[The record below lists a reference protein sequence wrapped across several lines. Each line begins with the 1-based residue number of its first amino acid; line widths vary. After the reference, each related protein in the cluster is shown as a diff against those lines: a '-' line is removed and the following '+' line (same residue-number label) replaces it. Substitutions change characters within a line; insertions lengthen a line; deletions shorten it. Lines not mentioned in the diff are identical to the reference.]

1 MGVFMP
7 SIREMILSEDYAD
20 IIVPYFP
27 CFLNRYRDQGA
38 QVFNDYYGMIHYP
51 LSLQTFAAFFEEGFF
66 YTTTPKL
73 YTLLDTVNLDAAGIT
88 QVQNQPVLGLTGQ
101 NIILGFID
109 TGIDYT
115 HPAFR
120 RSDGSSRI
128 CGLWDQTIQT
138 GTAPYDL
145 EYGSAYTREEIDQAL
160 EQEDPFSLIPSR
172 DEIGHGTAL
181 AGIAAGTALPENDF
195 NGAAPQAMI
204 AAVKLKP
211 AKEYLKTLF
220 YVTGD
225 APVYQMTDIMA
236 GIRYLL
242 RLSEELV
249 KPLVICLG
257 LGTSQGDHSGDS
269 PLDSMLSVTDQFRG
283 FISVS
288 AAGNEAGRAH
298 HYYGTALNSQEYNA
312 VEILVKE
319 DTRGFCAELWGQ
331 PPEVYA
337 VGFESPLGEV
347 VQKIPPRLSYT
358 ENISFILENT
368 RIFISS
374 EIIQTISGSQLIFMR
389 FTDPTPGSWKI
400 RVYTGDYNSGSY
412 HIWLPVT
419 GFSDPDVAF
428 LAPNPDTTITS
439 PGNSGSVIT
448 AGAYNAYNNSL
459 YLNSSRGYTR
469 TGQIKP
475 DIAAPGVNVFAPA
488 PRNRYTAITGTSA
501 SAAIIAGAS
510 ALIMEWGM
518 SRTPSRIFNNA
529 ELKTLFIRGAGRRSD
544 HLYPN
549 REWGY
554 GTLDVYQIFSSL
566 SSP

>member
-1 MGVFMP
+1 MP
-7 SIREMILSEDYAD
+7 SIREMILSEEYAD
-20 IIVPYFP
+20 VIVPYFP
-27 CFLNRYRDQGA
+27 CFLNQYREQGA
-38 QVFNDYYGMIHYP
+38 QVFNEYYGMIHYP
-51 LSLQTFAAFFEEGFF
+51 LSERSFAAFFEEGFF
-66 YTTTPKL
+66 YTTVPKL

-88 QVQNQPVLGLTGQ
+88 QVQNQPVLKLTGQ
-101 NIILGFID
+101 DIILGFID

-128 CGLWDQTIQT
+128 YGLWDQTVQT
-138 GTAPYDL
+138 GTPPYDL
-145 EYGSAYTREEIDQAL
+145 EYGSVYTRQEINQAL
-160 EQEDPFSLIPSR
+160 ALEDPYSLVPSQ

-195 NGAAPQAMI
+195 AGAAPQAMI

-211 AKEYLKTLF
+211 AKEYLKSFF

-225 APVYQMTDIMA
+225 APAYQMTDIMA
-236 GIRYLL
+236 GIRYLI
-242 RLSEELV
+242 RLSEELF

-257 LGTSQGDHSGDS
+257 LGTSQGAHSGDS
-269 PLDSMLSVTDQFRG
+269 PLDSMLSVTNQFRG
-283 FISVS
+283 IIGIS

-298 HYYGTALNSQEYNA
+298 HYYGTALNSTEYNA

-319 DTRGFCAELWGQ
+319 GTRGFCAELWGQ

-347 VQKIPPRLSYT
+347 VQKIPPRLSYS

-368 RIFISS
+368 KIFVSS
-374 EIIQTISGSQLIFMR
+374 EIIQTVSGSQLIFIR

-400 RVYTGDYNSGSY
+400 RVYTGNYNSGSY
-412 HIWLPVT
+412 HIWLPIT
-419 GFSDPDVAF
+419 GFSNPDVTF
-428 LAPNPDTTITS
+428 LEPNPDTTITS
-439 PGNSGSVIT
+439 PGTSLSVIT
-448 AGAYNAYNNSL
+448 TAAYNAYNNSL

-488 PRNRYTAITGTSA
+488 PRQRYTTITGTSA
-501 SAAIIAGAS
+501 AAAITAGAS
-510 ALIMEWGM
+510 ALVMEWGM
-518 SRTPSRIFNNA
+518 NRTPSRIFNS
-529 ELKTLFIRGAGRRSD
+529 EEMKSLFIRGAQRRGD
-544 HLYPN
+544 NLYPN

-554 GTLDVYQIFSSL
+554 GLLDVYQVFVSL

>member
-1 MGVFMP
+1 MP
-7 SIREMILSEDYAD
+7 SIQEMILSEEYAD
-20 IIVPYFP
+20 VIVPYFP
-27 CFLNRYRDQGA
+27 CFLNQYREQGA
-38 QVFNDYYGMIHYP
+38 QVFNEYYGMIHYP
-51 LSLQTFAAFFEEGFF
+51 LSERSFAAFFEEGFF
-66 YTTTPKL
+66 YTTVPKL

-88 QVQNQPVLGLTGQ
+88 QVQNQPVLKLTGQ
-101 NIILGFID
+101 DIILGFID

-128 CGLWDQTIQT
+128 YGLWDQTVQT
-138 GTAPYDL
+138 GTPPYDL
-145 EYGSAYTREEIDQAL
+145 EYGSVYTRQEINQAL
-160 EQEDPFSLIPSR
+160 ALEDPYSLVPSQ

-195 NGAAPQAMI
+195 AGAAPQAMI
-204 AAVKLKP
+204 AVVKLKP
-211 AKEYLKTLF
+211 AKEYLKSFF

-225 APVYQMTDIMA
+225 APAYQMTDIMA
-236 GIRYLL
+236 GIRYLI
-242 RLSEELV
+242 RLSEELL

-257 LGTSQGDHSGDS
+257 LGTSQGAHSGDS
-269 PLDSMLSVTDQFRG
+269 PLDSMLSVTNQFRG
-283 FISVS
+283 ITGVS

-298 HYYGTALNSQEYNA
+298 HYYGTALNSTEYNA

-319 DTRGFCAELWGQ
+319 GTRGFCAELWGQ

-347 VQKIPPRLSYT
+347 VQKIPPRLSYS

-368 RIFISS
+368 KIFVSS
-374 EIIQTISGSQLIFMR
+374 EIIQTVSGSQLIFIR

-400 RVYTGDYNSGSY
+400 RVYTGNYNSGSY
-412 HIWLPVT
+412 HIWLPIT
-419 GFSDPDVAF
+419 GFSNPDVTF
-428 LAPNPDTTITS
+428 LEPNPDTTITS
-439 PGNSGSVIT
+439 PGTSLSVIT
-448 AGAYNAYNNSL
+448 TAAYNAYNNSL

-488 PRNRYTAITGTSA
+488 PRQRYTTITGTSA
-501 SAAIIAGAS
+501 AAAITAGAS
-510 ALIMEWGM
+510 ALVMEWGM
-518 SRTPSRIFNNA
+518 NRTPSRIFNS
-529 ELKTLFIRGAGRRSD
+529 EEMKSLFIRGAQRRGD
-544 HLYPN
+544 NLYPN

-554 GTLDVYQIFSSL
+554 GLLDVYQVFVSL

>member
-1 MGVFMP
+1 MP
-7 SIREMILSEDYAD
+7 SIREMILSEEYAD
-20 IIVPYFP
+20 VIVPYFP
-27 CFLNRYRDQGA
+27 CFLNQYREQGA
-38 QVFNDYYGMIHYP
+38 QVFNEYYGMIHYP
-51 LSLQTFAAFFEEGFF
+51 LSERSFAAFFEEGFF
-66 YTTTPKL
+66 YTTVPKL

-88 QVQNQPVLGLTGQ
+88 QVQNQPVLKLTGQ
-101 NIILGFID
+101 DIILGFID

-120 RSDGSSRI
+120 RSDGNSRI
-128 CGLWDQTIQT
+128 YGLWDQTVQT
-138 GTAPYDL
+138 GTPPYDL
-145 EYGSAYTREEIDQAL
+145 EYGSVYTRQEINQAL
-160 EQEDPFSLIPSR
+160 ALEDPYSLVPSQ

-195 NGAAPQAMI
+195 AGAAPQAMI
-204 AAVKLKP
+204 AVVKLKP
-211 AKEYLKTLF
+211 AKEYLKSFF

-225 APVYQMTDIMA
+225 APAYQMTDIMA
-236 GIRYLL
+236 GIRYLI
-242 RLSEELV
+242 RLSEELL

-257 LGTSQGDHSGDS
+257 LGTSQGAHSGDS
-269 PLDSMLSVTDQFRG
+269 PLDSMLSVTNQFRG
-283 FISVS
+283 IIGVS

-298 HYYGTALNSQEYNA
+298 HYYGTALNSTEYNA

-319 DTRGFCAELWGQ
+319 GTRGFCAELWGQ

-347 VQKIPPRLSYT
+347 VQKIPPSLSYS

-368 RIFISS
+368 KIFVSS
-374 EIIQTISGSQLIFMR
+374 EIIQTVSGSQLIFIR

-400 RVYTGDYNSGSY
+400 RVYTGNYNSGSY
-412 HIWLPVT
+412 HIWLPIT
-419 GFSDPDVAF
+419 GFSNPDVTF
-428 LAPNPDTTITS
+428 LEPNPDTTITS
-439 PGNSGSVIT
+439 PGTSLSVIT
-448 AGAYNAYNNSL
+448 TAAYNAYNNSL

-488 PRNRYTAITGTSA
+488 PRQRYTTITGTSA
-501 SAAIIAGAS
+501 AAAITAGAS
-510 ALIMEWGM
+510 ALVMEWGM
-518 SRTPSRIFNNA
+518 NRTPSRIFNS
-529 ELKTLFIRGAGRRSD
+529 EEMKSLFIRGAQRRGD
-544 HLYPN
+544 NLYPN

-554 GTLDVYQIFSSL
+554 GLLDVYQVFVSL

>member
-1 MGVFMP
+1 MP
-7 SIREMILSEDYAD
+7 SIREMILSEEYAD
-20 IIVPYFP
+20 VIVPYFP
-27 CFLNRYRDQGA
+27 CFLNQYREQGA
-38 QVFNDYYGMIHYP
+38 QVFNEYYGMIHYP
-51 LSLQTFAAFFEEGFF
+51 LSERSFAAFFEEGFF
-66 YTTTPKL
+66 YTTVPKL

-88 QVQNQPVLGLTGQ
+88 QVQNQPVLKLTGQ
-101 NIILGFID
+101 DIILGFID

-128 CGLWDQTIQT
+128 YGLWDQTVQT
-138 GTAPYDL
+138 GTPPYDL
-145 EYGSAYTREEIDQAL
+145 EYGSVYTRQEINQAL
-160 EQEDPFSLIPSR
+160 ALEDPYSLVPSQ

-195 NGAAPQAMI
+195 AGAAPQAMI
-204 AAVKLKP
+204 AVVKLKP
-211 AKEYLKTLF
+211 AKEYLKSFF

-225 APVYQMTDIMA
+225 APAYQMTDIMA
-236 GIRYLL
+236 GIRYLI
-242 RLSEELV
+242 RLSEELL

-257 LGTSQGDHSGDS
+257 LGTSQGAHSGDS
-269 PLDSMLSVTDQFRG
+269 PLDSMLSVTNQFRG
-283 FISVS
+283 IIGVS

-298 HYYGTALNSQEYNA
+298 HYYGTALNSTEYNA

-319 DTRGFCAELWGQ
+319 GTRGFCAELWGQ

-347 VQKIPPRLSYT
+347 VQKIPPSLSYS

-368 RIFISS
+368 KIFVSS
-374 EIIQTISGSQLIFMR
+374 EIIQTVSGSQLIFIR

-400 RVYTGDYNSGSY
+400 RVYTENYNSGSY
-412 HIWLPVT
+412 HIWLPIT
-419 GFSDPDVAF
+419 GFSNPDVTF
-428 LAPNPDTTITS
+428 LEPNPDTTITS
-439 PGNSGSVIT
+439 PGTSLSVIT
-448 AGAYNAYNNSL
+448 TAAYNAYNNSL

-469 TGQIKP
+469 IGQIKP

-488 PRNRYTAITGTSA
+488 PRQRYTTITGTSA
-501 SAAIIAGAS
+501 AAAITAGAS
-510 ALIMEWGM
+510 ALVMEWGM
-518 SRTPSRIFNNA
+518 NRTPSRIFNS
-529 ELKTLFIRGAGRRSD
+529 EEMKSLFIRGAQRRGD
-544 HLYPN
+544 NLYPN

-554 GTLDVYQIFSSL
+554 GLLDVYQVFVSL

>member
-1 MGVFMP
+1 MP
-7 SIREMILSEDYAD
+7 SIREMILSEEYAD
-20 IIVPYFP
+20 VIVPYFP
-27 CFLNRYRDQGA
+27 CFLNQYREQGA
-38 QVFNDYYGMIHYP
+38 QVFNEYYGMIHYP
-51 LSLQTFAAFFEEGFF
+51 LSERSFAAFFEEGFF
-66 YTTTPKL
+66 YTTVPKL

-88 QVQNQPVLGLTGQ
+88 QVQNQPVLKLTGQ
-101 NIILGFID
+101 DIILGFID

-128 CGLWDQTIQT
+128 YGLWDQTVQT
-138 GTAPYDL
+138 GTPPYDL
-145 EYGSAYTREEIDQAL
+145 EYGSVYTRQEINQAL
-160 EQEDPFSLIPSR
+160 ALEDPYSLVPSQ

-195 NGAAPQAMI
+195 AGAAPQAMI
-204 AAVKLKP
+204 AVVKLKP
-211 AKEYLKTLF
+211 AKEYLKSFF

-225 APVYQMTDIMA
+225 APAYQMTDIMA
-236 GIRYLL
+236 GIRYLI
-242 RLSEELV
+242 RLSEELL

-257 LGTSQGDHSGDS
+257 LGTSQGAHSGDS
-269 PLDSMLSVTDQFRG
+269 PLDSMLSVTNQFRG
-283 FISVS
+283 IIGVS

-298 HYYGTALNSQEYNA
+298 HYYGTALNSTEYNP
-312 VEILVKE
+312 VEILVRE
-319 DTRGFCAELWGQ
+319 GTRGFCAELWGQ

-347 VQKIPPRLSYT
+347 VQKIPPRLSYS

-368 RIFISS
+368 KIFVSS
-374 EIIQTISGSQLIFMR
+374 EIIQTVSGSQLIFIR

-400 RVYTGDYNSGSY
+400 RVYTGNYNSGSY
-412 HIWLPVT
+412 HIWLPIT
-419 GFSDPDVAF
+419 GFSNPDVTF
-428 LAPNPDTTITS
+428 LEPNPDTTITS
-439 PGNSGSVIT
+439 PGTSLSVIT
-448 AGAYNAYNNSL
+448 TAAYNAYNNSL

-488 PRNRYTAITGTSA
+488 PRQRYTTITGTSA
-501 SAAIIAGAS
+501 AAAITAGAS
-510 ALIMEWGM
+510 ALVMEWGM
-518 SRTPSRIFNNA
+518 NRTPSRIFNS
-529 ELKTLFIRGAGRRSD
+529 EEMKSLFIRGAQRRGD
-544 HLYPN
+544 NLYPN

-554 GTLDVYQIFSSL
+554 GLLDVYQVFVSL

>member
-1 MGVFMP
+1 MP
-7 SIREMILSEDYAD
+7 STREMILSEDYAD
-20 IIVPYFP
+20 IIVPLFP
-27 CFLNRYRDQGA
+27 CFLNQYREQGA

-51 LSLQTFAAFFEEGFF
+51 LSERSFAAFFEEGFF
-66 YTTTPKL
+66 YTTVPKL

-88 QVQNQPVLGLTGQ
+88 KVQNQPVLNLTGQ
-101 NIILGFID
+101 DIILGFID

-120 RSDGSSRI
+120 RSDGTSRI
-128 CGLWDQTIQT
+128 CGLWDQTVQS
-138 GTAPYDL
+138 GKPPYDL
-145 EYGSAYTREEIDQAL
+145 EYGSAYTNEEINQAL
-160 EQEDPFSLIPSR
+160 EEEDPYSVVPSR
-172 DEIGHGTAL
+172 DDIGHGTAL
-181 AGIAAGTALPENDF
+181 AGIAGGSTLPESDF
-195 NGAAPQAMI
+195 NGAAPQSMI
-204 AAVKLKP
+204 AVVKLKT
-211 AKEYLKTLF
+211 AKKYLKTLF

-225 APVYQMTDIMA
+225 APAYQMTDIMA

-269 PLDSMLSVTDQFRG
+269 PLDSMFSVTDQFRG
-283 FISVS
+283 FIGVA
-288 AAGNEAGRAH
+288 AAGNEAGRGH
-298 HYYGTALNSQEYNA
+298 HYYGTALNSADYNS
-312 VEILVKE
+312 VEILVQE
-319 DTRGFCAELWGQ
+319 GTRGFCAELWGQ

-347 VQKIPPRLSYT
+347 VQKIPPRLSYS

-368 RIFISS
+368 RIFVSS
-374 EIIQTISGSQLIFMR
+374 EIIQTISGSQLIFIR

-400 RVYTGDYNSGSY
+400 RVYTSSYNSGSY
-412 HIWLPVT
+412 HIWLPIT
-419 GFSDPDVAF
+419 GFSDPDVTF
-428 LAPNPDTTITS
+428 LEPNPETTLTS
-439 PGNSGSVIT
+439 PGSAVSVIT
-448 AGAYNAYNNSL
+448 TAAYNAYTNSL

-488 PRNRYTAITGTSA
+488 PRGRYTAVTGTSA
-501 SAAIIAGAS
+501 AAAITAGAC

-518 SRTPSRIFNNA
+518 NRTSSRIFNNA
-529 ELKTLFIRGAGRRSD
+529 ELKSLFIRGAQRRGD
-544 HLYPN
+544 LLYPN

-554 GTLDVYQIFSSL
+554 GTLDVYQVFSAL

>member
-1 MGVFMP
+1 MP
-7 SIREMILSEDYAD
+7 SIREMILSEEYAD
-20 IIVPYFP
+20 VIVPYFP
-27 CFLNRYRDQGA
+27 CFLNQYREQGA
-38 QVFNDYYGMIHYP
+38 QVFNEYYGMIHYP
-51 LSLQTFAAFFEEGFF
+51 LSERSFAAFFEEGFF
-66 YTTTPKL
+66 YTTVPKL

-88 QVQNQPVLGLTGQ
+88 QVQNQPVLKLTGQ
-101 NIILGFID
+101 DIILGFID

-128 CGLWDQTIQT
+128 YGLWDQTVQT
-138 GTAPYDL
+138 GTPPYDL
-145 EYGSAYTREEIDQAL
+145 EYGSVYTRQEINQAL
-160 EQEDPFSLIPSR
+160 ALEDPYSLVPSQ

-195 NGAAPQAMI
+195 AGAAPQAMI
-204 AAVKLKP
+204 AVVKLKP
-211 AKEYLKTLF
+211 AKEYLKSFF

-225 APVYQMTDIMA
+225 APAYQMTDIMA
-236 GIRYLL
+236 GIRYLI
-242 RLSEELV
+242 RLSEELL

-257 LGTSQGDHSGDS
+257 LGTSQGAHSGDS
-269 PLDSMLSVTDQFRG
+269 PLDSMLSVTNQFRG
-283 FISVS
+283 IIGVS

-298 HYYGTALNSQEYNA
+298 HYYGTALNSTEYNA

-319 DTRGFCAELWGQ
+319 GTRGFCAELWGQ

-347 VQKIPPRLSYT
+347 VQKIPPSLSYS

-368 RIFISS
+368 KIFVSS
-374 EIIQTISGSQLIFMR
+374 EIIQTVSGSQLIFIR

-400 RVYTGDYNSGSY
+400 RVYTGNYNSGSY
-412 HIWLPVT
+412 HIWPPIT
-419 GFSDPDVAF
+419 GFSNPGVTF
-428 LAPNPDTTITS
+428 LEPNPDTTITS
-439 PGNSGSVIT
+439 PGTSLSVIT
-448 AGAYNAYNNSL
+448 TAAYNAYNNSL

-488 PRNRYTAITGTSA
+488 PRQRYTTITGTSA
-501 SAAIIAGAS
+501 AAAITAGAS
-510 ALIMEWGM
+510 ALVMEWGM
-518 SRTPSRIFNNA
+518 NRTPSRIFNS
-529 ELKTLFIRGAGRRSD
+529 EEMKSLFIRGAQRRGD
-544 HLYPN
+544 NLYPN

-554 GTLDVYQIFSSL
+554 GLLDVYQVFVSL

>member
-1 MGVFMP
+1 MP
-7 SIREMILSEDYAD
+7 SIREMILSEEYAD
-20 IIVPYFP
+20 VIVPYFP
-27 CFLNRYRDQGA
+27 CFLNQYREQGA
-38 QVFNDYYGMIHYP
+38 QVFNEYYGMIHYP
-51 LSLQTFAAFFEEGFF
+51 LSERSFAAFFEEGFF
-66 YTTTPKL
+66 YTTVPKL

-88 QVQNQPVLGLTGQ
+88 QVQNQPVLKLTGQ
-101 NIILGFID
+101 DIILGFID

-128 CGLWDQTIQT
+128 YGLWDQTVQT
-138 GTAPYDL
+138 GTPPYDL
-145 EYGSAYTREEIDQAL
+145 EYGSVYTRQEINQAL
-160 EQEDPFSLIPSR
+160 ALEDPYSLVPSQ

-195 NGAAPQAMI
+195 AGAAPQAMI

-211 AKEYLKTLF
+211 AKEYLKSFF

-225 APVYQMTDIMA
+225 APAYQMTDIMA
-236 GIRYLL
+236 GIRYLI
-242 RLSEELV
+242 RLSEELF

-257 LGTSQGDHSGDS
+257 LGTSQGAHSGDS
-269 PLDSMLSVTDQFRG
+269 PLDSMLSVTNQFRG
-283 FISVS
+283 IIGIS

-298 HYYGTALNSQEYNA
+298 HYYGTALNSTEYNA

-319 DTRGFCAELWGQ
+319 GTRGFCAELWGQ

-347 VQKIPPRLSYT
+347 VQKIPPRLSYS

-368 RIFISS
+368 KIFVSS
-374 EIIQTISGSQLIFMR
+374 EIIQTVSGSQLIFIR

-400 RVYTGDYNSGSY
+400 RVYTGNYNSGSY
-412 HIWLPVT
+412 HIWLPIT
-419 GFSDPDVAF
+419 GFSNPDVTF
-428 LAPNPDTTITS
+428 LEPNPDTTITS
-439 PGNSGSVIT
+439 PGTSLSVIT
-448 AGAYNAYNNSL
+448 TAAYNAYNNSL

-469 TGQIKP
+469 IGQIKP

-488 PRNRYTAITGTSA
+488 PRQRYTTITGTSA
-501 SAAIIAGAS
+501 AAAITAGAS
-510 ALIMEWGM
+510 ALVMEWGM
-518 SRTPSRIFNNA
+518 NRTPSRIFNS
-529 ELKTLFIRGAGRRSD
+529 EEMKSLFIRGTQRRGD
-544 HLYPN
+544 NLYPN

-554 GTLDVYQIFSSL
+554 GLLDVYQVFVSL

>member
-1 MGVFMP
+1 MP
-7 SIREMILSEDYAD
+7 SIREMILSEEYAD
-20 IIVPYFP
+20 VIVPYFP
-27 CFLNRYRDQGA
+27 CFLNQYREQGA
-38 QVFNDYYGMIHYP
+38 QVFNEYYGMIHYP
-51 LSLQTFAAFFEEGFF
+51 LSERSFAAFFEEGFF
-66 YTTTPKL
+66 YTTVPKL

-88 QVQNQPVLGLTGQ
+88 QVQNQPVLKLTGQ
-101 NIILGFID
+101 DIILGFID

-128 CGLWDQTIQT
+128 YGLWDQTVQT
-138 GTAPYDL
+138 GTPPYDL
-145 EYGSAYTREEIDQAL
+145 EYGSVYTRQEINQAL
-160 EQEDPFSLIPSR
+160 ALEDPYSLVPSQ

-195 NGAAPQAMI
+195 AGAAPQAMI
-204 AAVKLKP
+204 AVVKLKP
-211 AKEYLKTLF
+211 AKEYLKSFF

-225 APVYQMTDIMA
+225 APAYQMTDIMA
-236 GIRYLL
+236 GIRYLI
-242 RLSEELV
+242 RLSEELL

-257 LGTSQGDHSGDS
+257 LGTSQGAHSGDS
-269 PLDSMLSVTDQFRG
+269 PLDSMLSVTNQFRG
-283 FISVS
+283 ITGVS

-298 HYYGTALNSQEYNA
+298 HYYGTALNSTEYNA

-319 DTRGFCAELWGQ
+319 GTRGFCAELWGQ

-347 VQKIPPRLSYT
+347 VQKIPPRLSYS

-368 RIFISS
+368 KIFVSS
-374 EIIQTISGSQLIFMR
+374 EIIQTLSGSQLIFIR

-400 RVYTGDYNSGSY
+400 RVYTGNYNSGSY
-412 HIWLPVT
+412 HIWLPIT
-419 GFSDPDVAF
+419 GFSNPDVTF
-428 LAPNPDTTITS
+428 LEPNPDTTITS
-439 PGNSGSVIT
+439 PGTSLSVIT
-448 AGAYNAYNNSL
+448 TAAYNAYNNSL

-488 PRNRYTAITGTSA
+488 PRQRYTTITGTSA
-501 SAAIIAGAS
+501 AAAITAGAS
-510 ALIMEWGM
+510 ALVMEWGM
-518 SRTPSRIFNNA
+518 NRTPSRIFNS
-529 ELKTLFIRGAGRRSD
+529 EEMKSLFIRGAQRRGD
-544 HLYPN
+544 NLYPN

-554 GTLDVYQIFSSL
+554 GLLDVYQVFVSL

>member
-1 MGVFMP
+1 MP
-7 SIREMILSEDYAD
+7 SIREMILSEEYAD
-20 IIVPYFP
+20 VIVPYFP
-27 CFLNRYRDQGA
+27 CFLNQYREQGA
-38 QVFNDYYGMIHYP
+38 QVFNEYYGMIHYP
-51 LSLQTFAAFFEEGFF
+51 LSERSFAAFFEEGFF
-66 YTTTPKL
+66 YTTVPKL

-88 QVQNQPVLGLTGQ
+88 QVQNQPVLRLTGQ
-101 NIILGFID
+101 DIILGFID

-128 CGLWDQTIQT
+128 YGLWDQTVQT
-138 GTAPYDL
+138 GTPPYDL
-145 EYGSAYTREEIDQAL
+145 EYGSVYTRQEINQAL
-160 EQEDPFSLIPSR
+160 ALEDPYSLVPSQ
-172 DEIGHGTAL
+172 DQIGHGTAL

-195 NGAAPQAMI
+195 AGAAPQAMI
-204 AAVKLKP
+204 AVVKLKP
-211 AKEYLKTLF
+211 AKEYLKSFF

-225 APVYQMTDIMA
+225 APAYQMTDIMA
-236 GIRYLL
+236 GIRYLI
-242 RLSEELV
+242 RLSEELL

-257 LGTSQGDHSGDS
+257 LGTSQGAHSGDS
-269 PLDSMLSVTDQFRG
+269 PLDSMLSVTNQFRG
-283 FISVS
+283 IIGVS

-298 HYYGTALNSQEYNA
+298 HYYGTALNSTEYNA

-319 DTRGFCAELWGQ
+319 GTRGFCAELWGQ

-347 VQKIPPRLSYT
+347 VQKIPPRLSYS

-368 RIFISS
+368 KIFVSS
-374 EIIQTISGSQLIFMR
+374 EIIQTVSGSQLIFIR

-400 RVYTGDYNSGSY
+400 RVYTGNYNSGSY
-412 HIWLPVT
+412 HIWLPIT
-419 GFSDPDVAF
+419 GFSNPDVTF
-428 LAPNPDTTITS
+428 LEPNPDTTITS
-439 PGNSGSVIT
+439 PGTSLSVIT
-448 AGAYNAYNNSL
+448 TAAYNAYNNSL

-488 PRNRYTAITGTSA
+488 PRQRYTTITGTSA
-501 SAAIIAGAS
+501 AAAITAGAS
-510 ALIMEWGM
+510 ALVMEWGM
-518 SRTPSRIFNNA
+518 NRTPSRIFNS
-529 ELKTLFIRGAGRRSD
+529 EEMKSLFIRGAQRRGD
-544 HLYPN
+544 NLYPN

-554 GTLDVYQIFSSL
+554 GLLDVYQVFVSL

>member
-1 MGVFMP
+1 MP
-7 SIREMILSEDYAD
+7 SIREMILSEEYAD
-20 IIVPYFP
+20 VIVPYFP
-27 CFLNRYRDQGA
+27 CFLNQYREQGA
-38 QVFNDYYGMIHYP
+38 QVFNKYYGMIHYP
-51 LSLQTFAAFFEEGFF
+51 LSERSFAAFFEEGFF
-66 YTTTPKL
+66 YATVPKL

-88 QVQNQPVLGLTGQ
+88 QVQNQPVLKLTGQ
-101 NIILGFID
+101 DIILGFID

-128 CGLWDQTIQT
+128 YGLWDQTVQT
-138 GTAPYDL
+138 GTPPYDL
-145 EYGSAYTREEIDQAL
+145 EYGSVYTRQEINQAL
-160 EQEDPFSLIPSR
+160 ALEDPYSLVPSQ

-195 NGAAPQAMI
+195 AGAAPQAMI

-211 AKEYLKTLF
+211 AKEYLKSFF

-225 APVYQMTDIMA
+225 APAYQMTDIMA
-236 GIRYLL
+236 GIRYLI
-242 RLSEELV
+242 RLSEELL

-257 LGTSQGDHSGDS
+257 LGTSQGAHSGDS
-269 PLDSMLSVTDQFRG
+269 PLDSMLSVTNQFRG
-283 FISVS
+283 IIGVS

-298 HYYGTALNSQEYNA
+298 HYYGTALNSTEYNA

-319 DTRGFCAELWGQ
+319 GTRGFCAELWGQ

-347 VQKIPPRLSYT
+347 VQKIPPRLSYS

-368 RIFISS
+368 KIFVSS
-374 EIIQTISGSQLIFMR
+374 EIIQTVSGSQLIFIR

-400 RVYTGDYNSGSY
+400 RVYTGNYNSGSY
-412 HIWLPVT
+412 HIWLPIT
-419 GFSDPDVAF
+419 GFSNPDVTF
-428 LAPNPDTTITS
+428 LEPNPDTTITS
-439 PGNSGSVIT
+439 PGTSLSVIT
-448 AGAYNAYNNSL
+448 TAAYNAYNNSL

-488 PRNRYTAITGTSA
+488 PRQRYTTITGTSA
-501 SAAIIAGAS
+501 AAAITAGAS
-510 ALIMEWGM
+510 ALVMEWGM
-518 SRTPSRIFNNA
+518 NRTPSRIFNS
-529 ELKTLFIRGAGRRSD
+529 EEMKSLFIRGAQRRGD
-544 HLYPN
+544 NLYPN

-554 GTLDVYQIFSSL
+554 GLLDVYQVFVSL

>member
-1 MGVFMP
+1 MP
-7 SIREMILSEDYAD
+7 SIREMILSEEYAD
-20 IIVPYFP
+20 VIVPYFP
-27 CFLNRYRDQGA
+27 CFLNQYREQGA
-38 QVFNDYYGMIHYP
+38 QVFNEYYGMIHYP
-51 LSLQTFAAFFEEGFF
+51 LSERSFAAFFEEGFF
-66 YTTTPKL
+66 YTTVPKL

-88 QVQNQPVLGLTGQ
+88 QVQNQPVLKLTGQ
-101 NIILGFID
+101 DIILGFID

-128 CGLWDQTIQT
+128 YGLWDQTVQT
-138 GTAPYDL
+138 GTPPYDL
-145 EYGSAYTREEIDQAL
+145 EYGSVYTRQEINQAL
-160 EQEDPFSLIPSR
+160 ALEDPYSLVPSQ

-195 NGAAPQAMI
+195 AGAAPQAMI
-204 AAVKLKP
+204 AVVKLKP
-211 AKEYLKTLF
+211 AKEYLKSFF

-225 APVYQMTDIMA
+225 APAYQMTDIMA
-236 GIRYLL
+236 GIRYLI
-242 RLSEELV
+242 RLSEELL

-257 LGTSQGDHSGDS
+257 LGTSQGAHSGDS
-269 PLDSMLSVTDQFRG
+269 PLDSMLSVTNQFRG
-283 FISVS
+283 IIGVS

-298 HYYGTALNSQEYNA
+298 HYYGTALNSTEYNA

-319 DTRGFCAELWGQ
+319 GTRGFCAELWGQ

-347 VQKIPPRLSYT
+347 VQKIPPSLSYS

-368 RIFISS
+368 KIFVSS
-374 EIIQTISGSQLIFMR
+374 EIIQTVSGSQLIFIR

-400 RVYTGDYNSGSY
+400 RVYTGNYNSGSY
-412 HIWLPVT
+412 HIWLPIT
-419 GFSDPDVAF
+419 GFSNPDVTF
-428 LAPNPDTTITS
+428 LEPNPDTTITS
-439 PGNSGSVIT
+439 PGTSLSVIT
-448 AGAYNAYNNSL
+448 TAAYNAYNNSL

-469 TGQIKP
+469 IGQIKP

-488 PRNRYTAITGTSA
+488 PRQRYTTITGTSA
-501 SAAIIAGAS
+501 AAAITAGAS
-510 ALIMEWGM
+510 ALVMEWGM
-518 SRTPSRIFNNA
+518 NRTPSRIFNS
-529 ELKTLFIRGAGRRSD
+529 EEMKSLFIRGTQRRGD
-544 HLYPN
+544 NLYPN

-554 GTLDVYQIFSSL
+554 GLLDVYQVFVSL

>member
-1 MGVFMP
+1 MP
-7 SIREMILSEDYAD
+7 SIREMILSEEYAD
-20 IIVPYFP
+20 VIVPYFP
-27 CFLNRYRDQGA
+27 CFLNQYREQGA
-38 QVFNDYYGMIHYP
+38 QVFNEYYGMIHYP
-51 LSLQTFAAFFEEGFF
+51 LSERSFAAFFEEGFF
-66 YTTTPKL
+66 YTTVPKL

-88 QVQNQPVLGLTGQ
+88 QVQNQPVLKLTGQ
-101 NIILGFID
+101 DIILGFID

-128 CGLWDQTIQT
+128 YGLWDQTVQT
-138 GTAPYDL
+138 GTPPYDL
-145 EYGSAYTREEIDQAL
+145 EYGSVYTRQEINQAL
-160 EQEDPFSLIPSR
+160 ALEDPYSLVPSQ

-195 NGAAPQAMI
+195 AGAAPQAMI
-204 AAVKLKP
+204 AVVKLKP
-211 AKEYLKTLF
+211 AKEYLKSFF

-225 APVYQMTDIMA
+225 APAYQMTDIMA
-236 GIRYLL
+236 GIRYLI
-242 RLSEELV
+242 RLSEELL

-257 LGTSQGDHSGDS
+257 LGTSQGAHSGDS
-269 PLDSMLSVTDQFRG
+269 PLDSMLSVTNQFRG
-283 FISVS
+283 IIGVS

-298 HYYGTALNSQEYNA
+298 HYYGTALNSTEYNA

-319 DTRGFCAELWGQ
+319 GTRGFCAELWGQ

-347 VQKIPPRLSYT
+347 VQKIPPSLSYS

-368 RIFISS
+368 KIFVSS
-374 EIIQTISGSQLIFMR
+374 EIIQTVSGSQLIFIR

-400 RVYTGDYNSGSY
+400 RVYTGNYNSGSY
-412 HIWLPVT
+412 HIWLPIT
-419 GFSDPDVAF
+419 GFSNPDVTF
-428 LAPNPDTTITS
+428 LEPNPDTTITS
-439 PGNSGSVIT
+439 PGTSLSVIT
-448 AGAYNAYNNSL
+448 TAAYNAYNNSL

-488 PRNRYTAITGTSA
+488 PRQRYTTITGTSA
-501 SAAIIAGAS
+501 AAAITAGAS
-510 ALIMEWGM
+510 ALVMEWGM
-518 SRTPSRIFNNA
+518 NRTPSRIFNS
-529 ELKTLFIRGAGRRSD
+529 EEMKSLFIRGTQRRGD
-544 HLYPN
+544 NLYPN

-554 GTLDVYQIFSSL
+554 GLLDVYQVFVSL

>member
-1 MGVFMP
+1 MP
-7 SIREMILSEDYAD
+7 SIREMILSEEYAD
-20 IIVPYFP
+20 VIVPYFP
-27 CFLNRYRDQGA
+27 CFLNQYREQGA
-38 QVFNDYYGMIHYP
+38 QVFNEYYGMIHYP
-51 LSLQTFAAFFEEGFF
+51 LSERSFAAFFEEGFF
-66 YTTTPKL
+66 YTTVPKL

-88 QVQNQPVLGLTGQ
+88 QVQNQPVLKLTGQ
-101 NIILGFID
+101 DIILGFID

-128 CGLWDQTIQT
+128 YGLWDQTVQT
-138 GTAPYDL
+138 GTPPYDL
-145 EYGSAYTREEIDQAL
+145 EYGSVYTRQEINQAL
-160 EQEDPFSLIPSR
+160 ALEDPYSLVPSQ
-172 DEIGHGTAL
+172 DQIGHGTAL

-195 NGAAPQAMI
+195 AGAASQAMI
-204 AAVKLKP
+204 AVVKLKP
-211 AKEYLKTLF
+211 AKEYLKSFF

-225 APVYQMTDIMA
+225 APAYQMTDIMA
-236 GIRYLL
+236 GIRYLI
-242 RLSEELV
+242 RLSEELL

-257 LGTSQGDHSGDS
+257 LGTSQGAHSGDS
-269 PLDSMLSVTDQFRG
+269 PLDSMLSVTNQFRG
-283 FISVS
+283 IIGVS

-298 HYYGTALNSQEYNA
+298 HYYGTALNSTEYNA

-319 DTRGFCAELWGQ
+319 GTRGFCAELWGQ

-347 VQKIPPRLSYT
+347 VQKIPPRLSYS

-368 RIFISS
+368 KIFVSS
-374 EIIQTISGSQLIFMR
+374 EIIQTVSGSQLIFIR

-400 RVYTGDYNSGSY
+400 RVYTGNYNSGSY
-412 HIWLPVT
+412 HIWLPIT
-419 GFSDPDVAF
+419 GFSNPDVTF
-428 LAPNPDTTITS
+428 LEPNPDTTITS
-439 PGNSGSVIT
+439 PGTSLSVIT
-448 AGAYNAYNNSL
+448 TAAYNAYNNSL

-488 PRNRYTAITGTSA
+488 PRQRYTTITGTSA
-501 SAAIIAGAS
+501 AAAITAGAS
-510 ALIMEWGM
+510 ALVMEWGM
-518 SRTPSRIFNNA
+518 NRTPSRIFNS
-529 ELKTLFIRGAGRRSD
+529 EEMKSLFIRGAQRRGD
-544 HLYPN
+544 NLYPN

-554 GTLDVYQIFSSL
+554 GLLDVYQVFVSL

>member
-1 MGVFMP
+1 MP
-7 SIREMILSEDYAD
+7 SIREMILSEEYAD
-20 IIVPYFP
+20 VIVPYFP
-27 CFLNRYRDQGA
+27 CFLNQYREQGA
-38 QVFNDYYGMIHYP
+38 QVFNKYYGMIHYP
-51 LSLQTFAAFFEEGFF
+51 LSERSFAAFFEEGFF
-66 YTTTPKL
+66 YTTVPKL

-88 QVQNQPVLGLTGQ
+88 QVQNQPVLKLTGQ
-101 NIILGFID
+101 DIILGFID

-128 CGLWDQTIQT
+128 YGLWDQTVQT
-138 GTAPYDL
+138 GTPPYDL
-145 EYGSAYTREEIDQAL
+145 EYGSVYTRQEINQAL
-160 EQEDPFSLIPSR
+160 ALEDPYSLVPSQ

-195 NGAAPQAMI
+195 AGAAPQAMI
-204 AAVKLKP
+204 AVVKLKP
-211 AKEYLKTLF
+211 AKEYLKSFF

-225 APVYQMTDIMA
+225 APAYQMTDIMA
-236 GIRYLL
+236 GIRYLI
-242 RLSEELV
+242 RLSEELL

-257 LGTSQGDHSGDS
+257 LGTSQGAHSGDS
-269 PLDSMLSVTDQFRG
+269 PLDSMLSVTNQFRG
-283 FISVS
+283 IIGVS

-298 HYYGTALNSQEYNA
+298 HYYGTALNSTEYNA

-319 DTRGFCAELWGQ
+319 GTRGFCAELWGQ

-347 VQKIPPRLSYT
+347 VQKIPPSLSYS

-368 RIFISS
+368 KIFVSS
-374 EIIQTISGSQLIFMR
+374 EIIQTVSGSQLIFIR

-400 RVYTGDYNSGSY
+400 RVYTGNYNSGSY
-412 HIWLPVT
+412 HIWLPIT
-419 GFSDPDVAF
+419 GFSNPDVTF
-428 LAPNPDTTITS
+428 LEPNPDTTITS
-439 PGNSGSVIT
+439 PGTSLSVIT
-448 AGAYNAYNNSL
+448 TAAYNAYNNSL

-469 TGQIKP
+469 IGQIKP

-488 PRNRYTAITGTSA
+488 PRQRYTTITGTSA
-501 SAAIIAGAS
+501 AAAITAGAS
-510 ALIMEWGM
+510 ALVMEWGM
-518 SRTPSRIFNNA
+518 NRTPSRIFNS
-529 ELKTLFIRGAGRRSD
+529 EEMKSLFIRGAQRRGD
-544 HLYPN
+544 NLYPN

-554 GTLDVYQIFSSL
+554 GLLDVYQVFVSL

>member
-1 MGVFMP
+1 MP
-7 SIREMILSEDYAD
+7 SIREMILSEEYAD
-20 IIVPYFP
+20 VIVPYFP
-27 CFLNRYRDQGA
+27 CFLNQYREQGA
-38 QVFNDYYGMIHYP
+38 QVFNEYYGMIHYP
-51 LSLQTFAAFFEEGFF
+51 LSERSFAAFFEEGFF
-66 YTTTPKL
+66 YSTVPKL

-88 QVQNQPVLGLTGQ
+88 QVQNQPVLKLTGQ
-101 NIILGFID
+101 DIILGFID

-128 CGLWDQTIQT
+128 YGLWDQTVQT
-138 GTAPYDL
+138 GTPPYDL
-145 EYGSAYTREEIDQAL
+145 EYGSVYTRQEINQAL
-160 EQEDPFSLIPSR
+160 ALEDPYSLVPSQ

-195 NGAAPQAMI
+195 AGAAPQAMI
-204 AAVKLKP
+204 AVVKLKP
-211 AKEYLKTLF
+211 AKEYLKSFF

-225 APVYQMTDIMA
+225 APAYQMTDIMA
-236 GIRYLL
+236 GIRYLI
-242 RLSEELV
+242 RLSEELL

-257 LGTSQGDHSGDS
+257 LGTSQGAHSGDS
-269 PLDSMLSVTDQFRG
+269 PLDSMLSVTNQFRG
-283 FISVS
+283 IIGVS

-298 HYYGTALNSQEYNA
+298 HYYGTALNSTEYNA

-319 DTRGFCAELWGQ
+319 GTRGFCAELWGQ

-347 VQKIPPRLSYT
+347 VQKIPPSLSYS

-368 RIFISS
+368 KIFVSS
-374 EIIQTISGSQLIFMR
+374 EIIQTVSGSQLIFIR

-400 RVYTGDYNSGSY
+400 RVYTGNYNSGSY
-412 HIWLPVT
+412 HIWLPIT
-419 GFSDPDVAF
+419 GFSNPDVTF
-428 LAPNPDTTITS
+428 LEPNPDTTITS
-439 PGNSGSVIT
+439 PGTSLSVIT
-448 AGAYNAYNNSL
+448 TAAYNAYNNSL

-469 TGQIKP
+469 IGQIKP

-488 PRNRYTAITGTSA
+488 PRQRYTTITGTSA
-501 SAAIIAGAS
+501 AAAITAGAS
-510 ALIMEWGM
+510 ALVMEWGM
-518 SRTPSRIFNNA
+518 NRTPSRIFNS
-529 ELKTLFIRGAGRRSD
+529 EEMKSLFIRGAQRRGD
-544 HLYPN
+544 NLYPN

-554 GTLDVYQIFSSL
+554 GLLDVYQVFVSL

>member
-1 MGVFMP
+1 MP
-7 SIREMILSEDYAD
+7 SIREMILSEEYAD
-20 IIVPYFP
+20 VIVPYFP
-27 CFLNRYRDQGA
+27 CFLNQYREQGA
-38 QVFNDYYGMIHYP
+38 QVFNEYYGMIHYP
-51 LSLQTFAAFFEEGFF
+51 LSERSFAAFFEEGFF
-66 YTTTPKL
+66 YTTVPKL

-88 QVQNQPVLGLTGQ
+88 QVQNQPVLKLTGQ
-101 NIILGFID
+101 DIILGFID

-128 CGLWDQTIQT
+128 YGLWDQTVQT
-138 GTAPYDL
+138 GTPPYDL
-145 EYGSAYTREEIDQAL
+145 EYGSVYTRQEINQAL
-160 EQEDPFSLIPSR
+160 ALEDPYSLVPSQ

-195 NGAAPQAMI
+195 AGAAPQAMI
-204 AAVKLKP
+204 AVVKLKP
-211 AKEYLKTLF
+211 AKEYLKSFF

-225 APVYQMTDIMA
+225 APAYQMTDIMA
-236 GIRYLL
+236 GIRYLI
-242 RLSEELV
+242 RLSEELL

-257 LGTSQGDHSGDS
+257 LGTSQGAHSGDS
-269 PLDSMLSVTDQFRG
+269 PLDSMLSVTNQFRG
-283 FISVS
+283 ITGVS

-298 HYYGTALNSQEYNA
+298 HYYGTALNSTEYNA

-319 DTRGFCAELWGQ
+319 GTRGFCAELWGQ

-347 VQKIPPRLSYT
+347 VQKIPPRLSYS
-358 ENISFILENT
+358 ENTSFILENT
-368 RIFISS
+368 KIFVSS
-374 EIIQTISGSQLIFMR
+374 EIIQTVSGSQLIFIR

-400 RVYTGDYNSGSY
+400 RVYTGNYNSGSY
-412 HIWLPVT
+412 HIWLPIT
-419 GFSDPDVAF
+419 GFSNPDVTF
-428 LAPNPDTTITS
+428 LEPNPDTTITS
-439 PGNSGSVIT
+439 PGTSLSVIT
-448 AGAYNAYNNSL
+448 TAAYNAYNNSL

-488 PRNRYTAITGTSA
+488 PRQRYTTITGTSA
-501 SAAIIAGAS
+501 AAAITAGAS
-510 ALIMEWGM
+510 ALVMEWGM
-518 SRTPSRIFNNA
+518 NRTPSRIFNS
-529 ELKTLFIRGAGRRSD
+529 EEMKSLFIRGAQRRGD
-544 HLYPN
+544 NLYPN

-554 GTLDVYQIFSSL
+554 GLLDVYQVFVSL

>member
-1 MGVFMP
+1 MP
-7 SIREMILSEDYAD
+7 SIREMILSEEYAD
-20 IIVPYFP
+20 VIVPYFP
-27 CFLNRYRDQGA
+27 CFLNQYREQGA
-38 QVFNDYYGMIHYP
+38 QVFNEYYGMIHYP
-51 LSLQTFAAFFEEGFF
+51 LSERSFAAFFEEGFF
-66 YTTTPKL
+66 YTTVPKL

-88 QVQNQPVLGLTGQ
+88 QVQNQPVLRLTGQ
-101 NIILGFID
+101 DIILGFID

-128 CGLWDQTIQT
+128 YGLWDQTVQT
-138 GTAPYDL
+138 GTPPYDL
-145 EYGSAYTREEIDQAL
+145 EYGSVYTRQEINQAL
-160 EQEDPFSLIPSR
+160 ALEDPYSLVPSQ

-195 NGAAPQAMI
+195 AGAAPQAMI
-204 AAVKLKP
+204 AVVKLKP
-211 AKEYLKTLF
+211 AKEYLKSFF

-225 APVYQMTDIMA
+225 APAYQMTDIMA
-236 GIRYLL
+236 GIRYLI
-242 RLSEELV
+242 RLSEELL

-257 LGTSQGDHSGDS
+257 LGTSQGAHSGDS
-269 PLDSMLSVTDQFRG
+269 PLDSMLSVTNQFRG
-283 FISVS
+283 IIGVS

-298 HYYGTALNSQEYNA
+298 HYYGTALNSTEYNA

-319 DTRGFCAELWGQ
+319 GTRGFCAELWGQ

-347 VQKIPPRLSYT
+347 VQKIPPRLSYS

-368 RIFISS
+368 KIFVSS
-374 EIIQTISGSQLIFMR
+374 EIIQTVSGSQLIFIR

-400 RVYTGDYNSGSY
+400 RVYTGNYNSGSY
-412 HIWLPVT
+412 HIWLPIT
-419 GFSDPDVAF
+419 GFSNPDVTF
-428 LAPNPDTTITS
+428 LEPNPDTTITS
-439 PGNSGSVIT
+439 PGTSLSVIT
-448 AGAYNAYNNSL
+448 TAAYNTYNNSL

-488 PRNRYTAITGTSA
+488 PRQRYTTITGTSA
-501 SAAIIAGAS
+501 AAAITAGAS
-510 ALIMEWGM
+510 ALVMEWGM
-518 SRTPSRIFNNA
+518 NRTPSRIFNS
-529 ELKTLFIRGAGRRSD
+529 EEMKSLFIRGAQRRGD
-544 HLYPN
+544 NLYPN

-554 GTLDVYQIFSSL
+554 GLLDVYQVFVSL

>member
-1 MGVFMP
+1 MP
-7 SIREMILSEDYAD
+7 SIREMILSEEYAD
-20 IIVPYFP
+20 VIVPYFP
-27 CFLNRYRDQGA
+27 CFLNQYREQGA
-38 QVFNDYYGMIHYP
+38 QVFNEYYGMIHYP
-51 LSLQTFAAFFEEGFF
+51 LSERSFAAFFEEGFF
-66 YTTTPKL
+66 YSTVPKL

-88 QVQNQPVLGLTGQ
+88 QVQNQPVLKLTGQ
-101 NIILGFID
+101 DIILGFID

-120 RSDGSSRI
+120 RSDGNSRI
-128 CGLWDQTIQT
+128 YGLLDQTVQT
-138 GTAPYDL
+138 GTPPYDL
-145 EYGSAYTREEIDQAL
+145 EYGSVYTRQEINQAL
-160 EQEDPFSLIPSR
+160 ALEDPYSLVPSQ

-195 NGAAPQAMI
+195 AGAAPQAMI
-204 AAVKLKP
+204 AVVKLKP
-211 AKEYLKTLF
+211 AKEYLKSFF

-225 APVYQMTDIMA
+225 APAYQMTDIMA
-236 GIRYLL
+236 GIRYLI
-242 RLSEELV
+242 RLSEELL

-257 LGTSQGDHSGDS
+257 LGTSQGAHSGDS
-269 PLDSMLSVTDQFRG
+269 PLDSMLSVTNQFRG
-283 FISVS
+283 ITGVS

-298 HYYGTALNSQEYNA
+298 HYYGTALNSTEYNA

-319 DTRGFCAELWGQ
+319 GTRGFCAELWGQ

-347 VQKIPPRLSYT
+347 VQKIPPRLSYS

-368 RIFISS
+368 KIFVSS
-374 EIIQTISGSQLIFMR
+374 EIIQTVSGSQLIFIR

-400 RVYTGDYNSGSY
+400 RVYTGNYNSGSY
-412 HIWLPVT
+412 HIWLPIT
-419 GFSDPDVAF
+419 GFSNPDVTF
-428 LAPNPDTTITS
+428 LEPNPDTTITS
-439 PGNSGSVIT
+439 PGTSLSVIT
-448 AGAYNAYNNSL
+448 TAAYNAYNNSL

-488 PRNRYTAITGTSA
+488 PRQRYTTITGTSA
-501 SAAIIAGAS
+501 AAAITAGAS
-510 ALIMEWGM
+510 ALVMEWGM
-518 SRTPSRIFNNA
+518 NRTPSRIFNS
-529 ELKTLFIRGAGRRSD
+529 EEMKSLFIRGAQRRGD
-544 HLYPN
+544 NLYPN

-554 GTLDVYQIFSSL
+554 GLLDVYQVFVSL

>member
-1 MGVFMP
+1 MP
-7 SIREMILSEDYAD
+7 SIREMILSEEYAD
-20 IIVPYFP
+20 VIVPYFP
-27 CFLNRYRDQGA
+27 CFLNQYREQGA
-38 QVFNDYYGMIHYP
+38 QVFNEYYGMIHYP
-51 LSLQTFAAFFEEGFF
+51 LSERSFAAFFEEGFF
-66 YTTTPKL
+66 YTTVPKL

-88 QVQNQPVLGLTGQ
+88 QVQNQPVLRLTGQ
-101 NIILGFID
+101 DIILGFID

-128 CGLWDQTIQT
+128 YGLWDQTVQT
-138 GTAPYDL
+138 GTPPYDL
-145 EYGSAYTREEIDQAL
+145 EYGSVYTRQEINQAL
-160 EQEDPFSLIPSR
+160 ALEDPYSLVPSQ

-195 NGAAPQAMI
+195 AGAAPQAMI
-204 AAVKLKP
+204 AVVKLKP
-211 AKEYLKTLF
+211 AKEYLKSFF

-225 APVYQMTDIMA
+225 APAYQMTDIMA
-236 GIRYLL
+236 GIRYLI
-242 RLSEELV
+242 RLSEELL

-257 LGTSQGDHSGDS
+257 LGTSQGAHSGDS
-269 PLDSMLSVTDQFRG
+269 PLDSMLSVTNQFRG
-283 FISVS
+283 IIGVS

-298 HYYGTALNSQEYNA
+298 HYYGTALNSTEYNA

-319 DTRGFCAELWGQ
+319 GTRGFCAELWGQ

-347 VQKIPPRLSYT
+347 VQKIPPRLSYS

-368 RIFISS
+368 KIFVSS
-374 EIIQTISGSQLIFMR
+374 EIIQTVSGSQLIFIR

-400 RVYTGDYNSGSY
+400 RVYTENYNSGSY
-412 HIWLPVT
+412 HIWLPIT
-419 GFSDPDVAF
+419 GFSNPDVTF
-428 LAPNPDTTITS
+428 LEPNPDTTITS
-439 PGNSGSVIT
+439 PGTSLSVIT
-448 AGAYNAYNNSL
+448 TAAYNAYNNSL

-469 TGQIKP
+469 IGQIKP

-488 PRNRYTAITGTSA
+488 PRQRYTTITGTSA
-501 SAAIIAGAS
+501 AAAITAGAS
-510 ALIMEWGM
+510 ALVMEWGM
-518 SRTPSRIFNNA
+518 NRTPSRIFNS
-529 ELKTLFIRGAGRRSD
+529 EEMKSLFIRGAQRRGD
-544 HLYPN
+544 NLYPN

-554 GTLDVYQIFSSL
+554 GLLDVYQVFVSL

>member
-1 MGVFMP
+1 MP
-7 SIREMILSEDYAD
+7 SIREMILSEEYAD
-20 IIVPYFP
+20 VIVPYFP
-27 CFLNRYRDQGA
+27 CFLNQYREQGA
-38 QVFNDYYGMIHYP
+38 QLFNEYYGMIHYP
-51 LSLQTFAAFFEEGFF
+51 LSERSFAAFFEEGFF
-66 YTTTPKL
+66 YTTVPKL

-88 QVQNQPVLGLTGQ
+88 QVQNQPVLKLTGQ
-101 NIILGFID
+101 DIILGFID

-128 CGLWDQTIQT
+128 YGLWDQTVQT
-138 GTAPYDL
+138 GTPPYDL
-145 EYGSAYTREEIDQAL
+145 EYGSVYTRQEINQAL
-160 EQEDPFSLIPSR
+160 ALEDPYSLVPSQ

-195 NGAAPQAMI
+195 AGAAPQAMI
-204 AAVKLKP
+204 AVVKLKP
-211 AKEYLKTLF
+211 AKEYLKSFF

-225 APVYQMTDIMA
+225 APAYQMTDIMA
-236 GIRYLL
+236 GIRYLI
-242 RLSEELV
+242 RLSEELL

-257 LGTSQGDHSGDS
+257 LGTSQGAHSGDS
-269 PLDSMLSVTDQFRG
+269 PLDSMLSVTNQFRG
-283 FISVS
+283 ITGVS

-298 HYYGTALNSQEYNA
+298 HYYGTALNSTEYNA

-319 DTRGFCAELWGQ
+319 GTRGFCAELWGQ

-347 VQKIPPRLSYT
+347 VQKIPPRLSYS

-368 RIFISS
+368 KIFVSS
-374 EIIQTISGSQLIFMR
+374 EIIQTVSGSQLIFIR

-400 RVYTGDYNSGSY
+400 RVYTGNYNSGSY
-412 HIWLPVT
+412 HIWLPIT
-419 GFSDPDVAF
+419 GFSNPDVTF
-428 LAPNPDTTITS
+428 LEPNPDTTITS
-439 PGNSGSVIT
+439 PGTSLSVIT
-448 AGAYNAYNNSL
+448 TAAYNAYNNSL

-488 PRNRYTAITGTSA
+488 PRQRYTTITGTSA
-501 SAAIIAGAS
+501 AAAITAGAS
-510 ALIMEWGM
+510 ALVMEWGM
-518 SRTPSRIFNNA
+518 NRTPSRIFNS
-529 ELKTLFIRGAGRRSD
+529 EEMKSLFIRGAQRRGD
-544 HLYPN
+544 NLYPN

-554 GTLDVYQIFSSL
+554 GLLDVYQVFVSL

>member
-1 MGVFMP
+1 MP
-7 SIREMILSEDYAD
+7 YIREMILSEEYAD
-20 IIVPYFP
+20 VIVPYFP
-27 CFLNRYRDQGA
+27 CFLNQYREQGA
-38 QVFNDYYGMIHYP
+38 QVFNEYYGMIHYP
-51 LSLQTFAAFFEEGFF
+51 LSERSFAAFFEEGFF
-66 YTTTPKL
+66 YATVPKL

-88 QVQNQPVLGLTGQ
+88 QVQNQPVLKLTGQ
-101 NIILGFID
+101 DIILGFID

-128 CGLWDQTIQT
+128 YGLWDQTVQT
-138 GTAPYDL
+138 GTPPYDL
-145 EYGSAYTREEIDQAL
+145 EYGSVYTRQEINQAL
-160 EQEDPFSLIPSR
+160 ALEDPYSLVPSQ

-195 NGAAPQAMI
+195 AGAAPQAMI

-211 AKEYLKTLF
+211 AKEYLKSLF

-225 APVYQMTDIMA
+225 APAYQMTDIMA
-236 GIRYLL
+236 GIRYLI
-242 RLSEELV
+242 RLSEELL

-257 LGTSQGDHSGDS
+257 LGTSQGAHSGDS
-269 PLDSMLSVTDQFRG
+269 PLDSMLSVTNQFRG
-283 FISVS
+283 IIGVS

-298 HYYGTALNSQEYNA
+298 HYYGTALNSTEYNA

-319 DTRGFCAELWGQ
+319 GTRGFCAELWGQ

-347 VQKIPPRLSYT
+347 VQKIPPRLSYS

-368 RIFISS
+368 KIFVSS
-374 EIIQTISGSQLIFMR
+374 EIIQTVSGSQLIFIR

-400 RVYTGDYNSGSY
+400 RVYTGNYNSGSY
-412 HIWLPVT
+412 HIWLPIT
-419 GFSDPDVAF
+419 GFSNPDVTF
-428 LAPNPDTTITS
+428 LEPNPDTTITS
-439 PGNSGSVIT
+439 PGTSLSVIT
-448 AGAYNAYNNSL
+448 TAAYNAYNNSL

-488 PRNRYTAITGTSA
+488 PRQRYTTITGTSA
-501 SAAIIAGAS
+501 AAAITAGAS
-510 ALIMEWGM
+510 ALVMEWGM
-518 SRTPSRIFNNA
+518 NRTPSRIFNS
-529 ELKTLFIRGAGRRSD
+529 EEMKSLFIRGAQRRGD
-544 HLYPN
+544 NLYPN

-554 GTLDVYQIFSSL
+554 GLLDVYQVFVSL

>member
-1 MGVFMP
+1 MP
-7 SIREMILSEDYAD
+7 SIREMILSEEYAD
-20 IIVPYFP
+20 VIVPYFP
-27 CFLNRYRDQGA
+27 CFLNQYREQGA
-38 QVFNDYYGMIHYP
+38 QVFNEYYGMIHYP
-51 LSLQTFAAFFEEGFF
+51 LSERSFAAFFEEGFF
-66 YTTTPKL
+66 YTTVPKL

-88 QVQNQPVLGLTGQ
+88 QVQNQPVLKLTGQ
-101 NIILGFID
+101 DIILGFID

-128 CGLWDQTIQT
+128 YGLWDQTVQT
-138 GTAPYDL
+138 GTPPYDL
-145 EYGSAYTREEIDQAL
+145 EYGSVYTRQEINQAL
-160 EQEDPFSLIPSR
+160 ALEDPYSLVPSQ

-195 NGAAPQAMI
+195 AGAAPQAMI
-204 AAVKLKP
+204 AVVKLKP
-211 AKEYLKTLF
+211 AKEYLKSFF

-225 APVYQMTDIMA
+225 APAYQMTDIMA
-236 GIRYLL
+236 GIRYLI
-242 RLSEELV
+242 RLSEELL

-257 LGTSQGDHSGDS
+257 LGTSQGAHSGDS
-269 PLDSMLSVTDQFRG
+269 PLDSMLSVTNQFRG
-283 FISVS
+283 IIGVS

-298 HYYGTALNSQEYNA
+298 HYYGTALNSTEYNA

-319 DTRGFCAELWGQ
+319 GTRGFCAELWGQ

-347 VQKIPPRLSYT
+347 VQKIPPSLSYS

-368 RIFISS
+368 KIFVSS
-374 EIIQTISGSQLIFMR
+374 EIIQTVSGSQLIFIR

-400 RVYTGDYNSGSY
+400 RVYTGNYNSGSY
-412 HIWLPVT
+412 HIWLPIT
-419 GFSDPDVAF
+419 GFSNPDVTF
-428 LAPNPDTTITS
+428 LEPNPDTTITS
-439 PGNSGSVIT
+439 PGTSLSVIT
-448 AGAYNAYNNSL
+448 TAAYNAYNNSL

-488 PRNRYTAITGTSA
+488 PRQRYTTITGTSA
-501 SAAIIAGAS
+501 AAAITAGAS
-510 ALIMEWGM
+510 ALVMEWGM
-518 SRTPSRIFNNA
+518 NRTPTRIFNS
-529 ELKTLFIRGAGRRSD
+529 EEMKSLFIRGAQRRGD
-544 HLYPN
+544 NLYPN

-554 GTLDVYQIFSSL
+554 GLLDVYQVFVSL

>member
-1 MGVFMP
+1 M
-7 SIREMILSEDYAD
+7 
-20 IIVPYFP
+20 
-27 CFLNRYRDQGA
+27 
-38 QVFNDYYGMIHYP
+38 
-51 LSLQTFAAFFEEGFF
+51 
-66 YTTTPKL
+66 PKL
-73 YTLLDTVNLDAAGIT
+73 YPLLDTASLDAAGIT

-145 EYGSAYTREEIDQAL
+145 EYGSAYTQEDLDRAL
-160 EQEDPFSLIPSR
+160 ALEDPFSLIPSR

-181 AGIAAGTALPENDF
+181 AGIAAGTTLPDKDF

-220 YVTGD
+220 YITGD
-225 APVYQMTDIMA
+225 APAYQMTDIMT
-236 GIRYLL
+236 GIRYLQ
-242 RLSEELV
+242 RLSQELV

-283 FISVS
+283 YIAVA
-288 AAGNEAGRAH
+288 AAGNEAGRGH
-298 HYYGTALNSQEYNA
+298 HYYGTALNSTDYNP

-319 DTRGFCAELWGQ
+319 GTRGFCAELWGQ
-331 PPEVYA
+331 PPEVYSI
-337 VGFESPLGEV
+337 GFESPLGEV
-347 VQKIPPRLSYT
+347 IQRIPPRLSYS

-368 RIFISS
+368 RIFVSS
-374 EIIQTISGSQLIFMR
+374 EIIQTVSGSQLIFIR
-389 FTDPTPGSWKI
+389 FTEPTPGSWKI

-412 HIWLPVT
+412 HIWLPIT
-419 GFSDPDVAF
+419 GFSNPDVTF
-428 LAPNPDTTITS
+428 LEPNPDPTITS
-439 PGNSGSVIT
+439 PGTSPSVIT
-448 AGAYNAYNNSL
+448 TGAFNAYNNGL

-488 PRNRYTAITGTSA
+488 PRDRYTTVTGTSA
-501 SAAIIAGAS
+501 SAAVTAGAS
-510 ALIMEWGM
+510 ALVMEWGM
-518 SRTPSRIFNNA
+518 KRTPARIFNNA
-529 ELKTLFIRGAGRRSD
+529 EMRSLFIRGAGRRSD

-554 GTLDVYQIFSSL
+554 GTLDVYEVFASL

>member
-1 MGVFMP
+1 MP
-7 SIREMILSEDYAD
+7 SIREMILSEEYAD
-20 IIVPYFP
+20 VIVPYFP
-27 CFLNRYRDQGA
+27 CFLNQYREQGA
-38 QVFNDYYGMIHYP
+38 QVFNEYYGMIHYP
-51 LSLQTFAAFFEEGFF
+51 LSERSFAAFFEEGFF
-66 YTTTPKL
+66 YATVPKL

-88 QVQNQPVLGLTGQ
+88 QVQNQPVLRLTGQ
-101 NIILGFID
+101 DIILGFID

-128 CGLWDQTIQT
+128 YGLWDQTVQT
-138 GTAPYDL
+138 GTPPYDL
-145 EYGSAYTREEIDQAL
+145 EYGSVYTRQEINQAL
-160 EQEDPFSLIPSR
+160 ALEDPYSLVPSQ

-195 NGAAPQAMI
+195 AGAAPQAMI

-211 AKEYLKTLF
+211 AKEYLKSLF

-225 APVYQMTDIMA
+225 APAYQMTDIMA
-236 GIRYLL
+236 GIRYLI
-242 RLSEELV
+242 RLSEELL

-257 LGTSQGDHSGDS
+257 LGTSQGAHSGDS
-269 PLDSMLSVTDQFRG
+269 PLDSMLSVTNQFRG
-283 FISVS
+283 IIGVS

-298 HYYGTALNSQEYNA
+298 HYYGTALNSTEYNA

-319 DTRGFCAELWGQ
+319 GTRGFCAELWGQ

-347 VQKIPPRLSYT
+347 VQKIPPRLSYS

-368 RIFISS
+368 KIFVSS
-374 EIIQTISGSQLIFMR
+374 EIIQTVSGSQLIFIR

-400 RVYTGDYNSGSY
+400 RVYTENYNSGSY
-412 HIWLPVT
+412 HIWLPIT
-419 GFSDPDVAF
+419 GFSNPDVTF
-428 LAPNPDTTITS
+428 LEPNPDTTITS
-439 PGNSGSVIT
+439 PGTSLSVIT
-448 AGAYNAYNNSL
+448 TAAYNAYNNSL

-488 PRNRYTAITGTSA
+488 PRQRYTTITGTSA
-501 SAAIIAGAS
+501 AAAITAGAS
-510 ALIMEWGM
+510 ALVMEWGM
-518 SRTPSRIFNNA
+518 NRTPSRIFNS
-529 ELKTLFIRGAGRRSD
+529 EEMKSLFIRGAQRRGD
-544 HLYPN
+544 NLYPN

-554 GTLDVYQIFSSL
+554 GLLDVYQVFVSL

>member
-1 MGVFMP
+1 MP
-7 SIREMILSEDYAD
+7 SIREMILSEEYAD
-20 IIVPYFP
+20 VIVPYFP
-27 CFLNRYRDQGA
+27 CFLNQYREQGA
-38 QVFNDYYGMIHYP
+38 QIFNEYYGMIHYP
-51 LSLQTFAAFFEEGFF
+51 LSERSFAAFFEEGFF
-66 YTTTPKL
+66 YTTVPKL

-88 QVQNQPVLGLTGQ
+88 QVQNQPVLKLTGQ
-101 NIILGFID
+101 DIILGFID

-128 CGLWDQTIQT
+128 YGLWDQTVQT
-138 GTAPYDL
+138 GTPPYDL
-145 EYGSAYTREEIDQAL
+145 EYGSVYTRQEINQAL
-160 EQEDPFSLIPSR
+160 ALEDPYSLVPSQ

-195 NGAAPQAMI
+195 AGAAPQAMI
-204 AAVKLKP
+204 AVVKLKP
-211 AKEYLKTLF
+211 AKEYLKSFF

-225 APVYQMTDIMA
+225 APAYQMTDIMA
-236 GIRYLL
+236 GIRYLI
-242 RLSEELV
+242 RLSEELL

-257 LGTSQGDHSGDS
+257 LGTSQGAHSGDS
-269 PLDSMLSVTDQFRG
+269 PLDSMLSVTNQFRG
-283 FISVS
+283 IIGVS

-298 HYYGTALNSQEYNA
+298 HYYGTALNSTEYNA

-319 DTRGFCAELWGQ
+319 GTRGFCAELWGQ

-347 VQKIPPRLSYT
+347 VQKIPPSLSYS

-368 RIFISS
+368 KIFVSS
-374 EIIQTISGSQLIFMR
+374 EIIQTVSGSQLIFIR

-400 RVYTGDYNSGSY
+400 RVYTGNYNSGSY
-412 HIWLPVT
+412 HIWLPIT
-419 GFSDPDVAF
+419 GFSNPDVTF
-428 LAPNPDTTITS
+428 LEPNPDTTITS
-439 PGNSGSVIT
+439 PGTSLSVIT
-448 AGAYNAYNNSL
+448 TAAYNAYNNSL

-469 TGQIKP
+469 IGQIKP

-488 PRNRYTAITGTSA
+488 PRQRYTTITGTSA
-501 SAAIIAGAS
+501 AAAITAGAS
-510 ALIMEWGM
+510 ALVMEWGM
-518 SRTPSRIFNNA
+518 NRTPSRIFNS
-529 ELKTLFIRGAGRRSD
+529 EEMKSLFIRGAQRRGD
-544 HLYPN
+544 NLYPN

-554 GTLDVYQIFSSL
+554 GLLDVYQVFVSL

>member
-1 MGVFMP
+1 MP
-7 SIREMILSEDYAD
+7 SIREMILSEEYAD
-20 IIVPYFP
+20 VIVPYFP
-27 CFLNRYRDQGA
+27 CFLNQYREQGA
-38 QVFNDYYGMIHYP
+38 QVFNEYYGMIHYP
-51 LSLQTFAAFFEEGFF
+51 LSERSFAAFFEEGFF
-66 YTTTPKL
+66 YATVPKL

-88 QVQNQPVLGLTGQ
+88 QVQSQPVLRLTGQ
-101 NIILGFID
+101 DIILGFID

-128 CGLWDQTIQT
+128 YGLWDQTVQT
-138 GTAPYDL
+138 GTPPYDL
-145 EYGSAYTREEIDQAL
+145 EYGSVYTRQEINQAL
-160 EQEDPFSLIPSR
+160 ALEDPYSLVPSQ

-195 NGAAPQAMI
+195 AGAAPQAMI
-204 AAVKLKP
+204 AVVKLKP
-211 AKEYLKTLF
+211 AKEYLKSFF

-225 APVYQMTDIMA
+225 APAYQMTDIMA
-236 GIRYLL
+236 GIRYLI
-242 RLSEELV
+242 RLSEELL

-257 LGTSQGDHSGDS
+257 LGTSQGAHSGDS
-269 PLDSMLSVTDQFRG
+269 PLDSMLSVTNQFRG
-283 FISVS
+283 IIGVS

-298 HYYGTALNSQEYNA
+298 HYYGTALNSTEYNA

-319 DTRGFCAELWGQ
+319 GTRGFCAELWGQ

-347 VQKIPPRLSYT
+347 VQKIPPRLSYS

-368 RIFISS
+368 KIFVSS
-374 EIIQTISGSQLIFMR
+374 EIIQTVSGSQLIFIR

-400 RVYTGDYNSGSY
+400 RVYTENYNSGSY
-412 HIWLPVT
+412 HIWLPIT
-419 GFSDPDVAF
+419 GFSNPDVTF
-428 LAPNPDTTITS
+428 LEPNPDTTITS
-439 PGNSGSVIT
+439 PGTSLSVIT
-448 AGAYNAYNNSL
+448 TAAYNAYNNSL

-488 PRNRYTAITGTSA
+488 PRQRYTTITGTSA
-501 SAAIIAGAS
+501 AAAITAGAS
-510 ALIMEWGM
+510 ALVMEWGM
-518 SRTPSRIFNNA
+518 NRTPSRIFNS
-529 ELKTLFIRGAGRRSD
+529 EEMKSLFIRGAQRRGD
-544 HLYPN
+544 NLYPN

-554 GTLDVYQIFSSL
+554 GLLDVYQVFVSL

>member
-1 MGVFMP
+1 MP
-7 SIREMILSEDYAD
+7 SIREMILSEEYAD
-20 IIVPYFP
+20 VIVPYFP
-27 CFLNRYRDQGA
+27 CFLNQYREQGA
-38 QVFNDYYGMIHYP
+38 QVFNEYYGMIHYP
-51 LSLQTFAAFFEEGFF
+51 LSERSFAAFFEEGFF
-66 YTTTPKL
+66 YTTVPKL

-88 QVQNQPVLGLTGQ
+88 QVQNQPVLRLTGQ
-101 NIILGFID
+101 DIILGFID

-128 CGLWDQTIQT
+128 YGLWDQTVQT
-138 GTAPYDL
+138 GTPPYDL
-145 EYGSAYTREEIDQAL
+145 EYGSVYTRQEINQAL
-160 EQEDPFSLIPSR
+160 ALEDPYSLVPSQ

-195 NGAAPQAMI
+195 AGAAPQAMI
-204 AAVKLKP
+204 AVVKLKP
-211 AKEYLKTLF
+211 AKEYLKSFF

-225 APVYQMTDIMA
+225 APAYQMTDIMA
-236 GIRYLL
+236 GIRYLI
-242 RLSEELV
+242 RLSEELL

-257 LGTSQGDHSGDS
+257 LGTSQGAHSGDS
-269 PLDSMLSVTDQFRG
+269 PLDSMLSVTNQFRG
-283 FISVS
+283 IIGVS

-298 HYYGTALNSQEYNA
+298 HYYGTALNSTEYNA

-319 DTRGFCAELWGQ
+319 GTRGFCAELWGQ

-347 VQKIPPRLSYT
+347 VQKIPPRLSYS

-368 RIFISS
+368 KIFVSS
-374 EIIQTISGSQLIFMR
+374 EIIQTVSGSQLIFIR

-400 RVYTGDYNSGSY
+400 RVYTENYNSGSY
-412 HIWLPVT
+412 NIWLPIT
-419 GFSDPDVAF
+419 GFSNPDVTF
-428 LAPNPDTTITS
+428 LEPNPDTTITS
-439 PGNSGSVIT
+439 PGTSLSVIT
-448 AGAYNAYNNSL
+448 TAAYNAYNNSL

-488 PRNRYTAITGTSA
+488 PRQRYTTITGTSA
-501 SAAIIAGAS
+501 AAAITAGAS
-510 ALIMEWGM
+510 ALVMEWGM
-518 SRTPSRIFNNA
+518 NRTPSRIFNS
-529 ELKTLFIRGAGRRSD
+529 EEMKSLFIRGAQRRGD
-544 HLYPN
+544 NLYPN

-554 GTLDVYQIFSSL
+554 GLLDVYQVFVSL

>member
-1 MGVFMP
+1 MP

-27 CFLNRYRDQGA
+27 CFLNQYRDQGA

-51 LSLQTFAAFFEEGFF
+51 LSPRSYAAYFEEGFF
-66 YTTTPKL
+66 YTTIPKL
-73 YTLLDTVNLDAAGIT
+73 YTLLDTVNLEASGIT
-88 QVQNQPVLGLTGQ
+88 QVQEQPVLGLTGQ

-128 CGLWDQTIQT
+128 CGLWDQTVQT
-138 GTAPYDL
+138 GTPPYDL
-145 EYGSAYTREEIDQAL
+145 EYGSAYTQEEIDQAL
-160 EQEDPFSLIPSR
+160 EQEDPYSLIPSR

-181 AGIAAGTALPENDF
+181 AGIAAGTAIAENDF

-204 AAVKLKP
+204 AVVKLKP

-225 APVYQMTDIMA
+225 APAYQMTDIMA

-249 KPLVICLG
+249 RPLVICLG
-257 LGTSQGDHSGDS
+257 LGTNQGDHSGDS
-269 PLDSMLSVTDQFRG
+269 PLDSMLSITNQFRG
-283 FISVS
+283 FIGVT
-288 AAGNEAGRAH
+288 AAGNEAGKAH
-298 HYYGTALNSQEYNA
+298 HYYGTALNSTEYNA

-319 DTRGFCAELWGQ
+319 GTRGFCAELWGQ

-368 RIFISS
+368 RIFVSS
-374 EIIQTISGSQLIFMR
+374 EIIQTVSGSQLIFMR

-419 GFSDPDVAF
+419 GFSDPDVTF

-439 PGNSGSVIT
+439 PGNSSSVIT

-488 PRNRYTAITGTSA
+488 PKNRYTAITGTSA
-501 SAAIIAGAS
+501 AAAITAGAS
-510 ALIMEWGM
+510 ALILEWGM
-518 SRTPSRIFNNA
+518 NRTPSRIFNNA
-529 ELKTLFIRGAGRRSD
+529 ELKTLLIRGAGRRSD

>member
-1 MGVFMP
+1 MP
-7 SIREMILSEDYAD
+7 SIREMILSEEYAD
-20 IIVPYFP
+20 VIVPYFP
-27 CFLNRYRDQGA
+27 CFLNQYREQGA
-38 QVFNDYYGMIHYP
+38 QVFNEYYGMIHYP
-51 LSLQTFAAFFEEGFF
+51 LSERSFAAFFEEGFF
-66 YTTTPKL
+66 YTTVPKL

-88 QVQNQPVLGLTGQ
+88 QVQNQPVLKLTGQ
-101 NIILGFID
+101 DIILGFID

-128 CGLWDQTIQT
+128 YGLWDQTVQT
-138 GTAPYDL
+138 GTPPYDL
-145 EYGSAYTREEIDQAL
+145 EYGSVYTRQEINQAL
-160 EQEDPFSLIPSR
+160 ALEDPYSLVPSQ

-195 NGAAPQAMI
+195 IGAAPQAMI

-211 AKEYLKTLF
+211 AKEYLKSLF

-225 APVYQMTDIMA
+225 APAYQMTDIMA
-236 GIRYLL
+236 GIRYLI
-242 RLSEELV
+242 RLSEELL

-257 LGTSQGDHSGDS
+257 LGTSQGAHSGDS
-269 PLDSMLSVTDQFRG
+269 PLDSMLSVTNQFRG
-283 FISVS
+283 IIGVS

-298 HYYGTALNSQEYNA
+298 HYYGTALNSTEYNA

-319 DTRGFCAELWGQ
+319 GTRGFCAELWGQ

-347 VQKIPPRLSYT
+347 VQKIPPRLSYS

-368 RIFISS
+368 KIFVSS
-374 EIIQTISGSQLIFMR
+374 EIIQTVSGSQLIFIR

-400 RVYTGDYNSGSY
+400 RVYTGNYNSGSY
-412 HIWLPVT
+412 HIWLPIT
-419 GFSDPDVAF
+419 GFSNPDVTF
-428 LAPNPDTTITS
+428 LEPNPDTTITS
-439 PGNSGSVIT
+439 PGTSLSVIT
-448 AGAYNAYNNSL
+448 TAAYNAYNNSL

-488 PRNRYTAITGTSA
+488 PRQRYTTITGTSA
-501 SAAIIAGAS
+501 AAAITAGAS
-510 ALIMEWGM
+510 ALVMEWGM
-518 SRTPSRIFNNA
+518 NRTPSRIFNS
-529 ELKTLFIRGAGRRSD
+529 EEMKSLFIRGAQRRGD
-544 HLYPN
+544 NLYPN

-554 GTLDVYQIFSSL
+554 GLLDVYQVFVSL

>member
-1 MGVFMP
+1 MP
-7 SIREMILSEDYAD
+7 SIREMILSEEYAD
-20 IIVPYFP
+20 VIVPYFP
-27 CFLNRYRDQGA
+27 CVLNQYREQGA
-38 QVFNDYYGMIHYP
+38 QVFNEYYGMIHYP
-51 LSLQTFAAFFEEGFF
+51 LSERSFAAFFEEGFF
-66 YTTTPKL
+66 YATVPKL

-88 QVQNQPVLGLTGQ
+88 QVQNQPVLKLTGQ
-101 NIILGFID
+101 DIILGFID

-128 CGLWDQTIQT
+128 YGLWDQTVQT
-138 GTAPYDL
+138 GTPPYDL
-145 EYGSAYTREEIDQAL
+145 EYGSVYTRQEINQAL
-160 EQEDPFSLIPSR
+160 ALEDPYSLVPSQ

-195 NGAAPQAMI
+195 AGAAPQAMI

-211 AKEYLKTLF
+211 AKEYLKSLF

-225 APVYQMTDIMA
+225 APAYQMTDIMA
-236 GIRYLL
+236 GIRYLI
-242 RLSEELV
+242 RLSEELL

-257 LGTSQGDHSGDS
+257 LGTSQGAHSGDS
-269 PLDSMLSVTDQFRG
+269 PLDSMLSVTNQFRG
-283 FISVS
+283 IIGVS

-298 HYYGTALNSQEYNA
+298 HYYGTALNSTEYNA

-319 DTRGFCAELWGQ
+319 GTRGFCAELWGQ

-347 VQKIPPRLSYT
+347 VQKIPPRLSYS

-368 RIFISS
+368 KIFVSS
-374 EIIQTISGSQLIFMR
+374 EIIQTVSGSQLIFIR

-400 RVYTGDYNSGSY
+400 RVYTGNYNSGSY
-412 HIWLPVT
+412 HIWLPIT
-419 GFSDPDVAF
+419 GFSNPDVTF
-428 LAPNPDTTITS
+428 LEPNPDTTITS
-439 PGNSGSVIT
+439 PGTSLSVIT
-448 AGAYNAYNNSL
+448 TAAYNAYNNSL

-488 PRNRYTAITGTSA
+488 PRQRYTTITGTSA
-501 SAAIIAGAS
+501 AAAITAGAS
-510 ALIMEWGM
+510 ALVMEWGM
-518 SRTPSRIFNNA
+518 NRTPSRIFNS
-529 ELKTLFIRGAGRRSD
+529 EEMKSLFIRGAQRRGD
-544 HLYPN
+544 NLYPN

-554 GTLDVYQIFSSL
+554 GLLDVYQVFVSL

>member
-1 MGVFMP
+1 MP
-7 SIREMILSEDYAD
+7 SIREMILSEEYAD
-20 IIVPYFP
+20 VIVPYFP
-27 CFLNRYRDQGA
+27 CFLNQYREQGA
-38 QVFNDYYGMIHYP
+38 QVFNEYYGMIHYP
-51 LSLQTFAAFFEEGFF
+51 LSERSFAAFFEEGFF
-66 YTTTPKL
+66 YTTVPKL

-88 QVQNQPVLGLTGQ
+88 QVQNQPVLRLTGQ
-101 NIILGFID
+101 DIILGFID

-128 CGLWDQTIQT
+128 YGLWDQTVQT
-138 GTAPYDL
+138 GTPPYDL
-145 EYGSAYTREEIDQAL
+145 EYGSVYTRQEINQAL
-160 EQEDPFSLIPSR
+160 ALEDPYSLVPSQ
-172 DEIGHGTAL
+172 DQIGHGTAL

-195 NGAAPQAMI
+195 AGAAPQAMI
-204 AAVKLKP
+204 AVVKLKP
-211 AKEYLKTLF
+211 AKEYLKSFF

-225 APVYQMTDIMA
+225 APAYQMTDIMA
-236 GIRYLL
+236 GIRYLI
-242 RLSEELV
+242 RLSEELL

-257 LGTSQGDHSGDS
+257 LGTSQGAHSGDS
-269 PLDSMLSVTDQFRG
+269 PLDSMLSVTNQFRG
-283 FISVS
+283 IIVVS

-298 HYYGTALNSQEYNA
+298 HYYGTALNSTEYNA

-319 DTRGFCAELWGQ
+319 GTRGFCAELWGQ

-347 VQKIPPRLSYT
+347 VQKIPPRLSYS

-368 RIFISS
+368 KIFVSS
-374 EIIQTISGSQLIFMR
+374 EIIQTVSGSQLIFIR

-400 RVYTGDYNSGSY
+400 RVYTENYNSGSY
-412 HIWLPVT
+412 HIWLPIT
-419 GFSDPDVAF
+419 GFSNPDVTF
-428 LAPNPDTTITS
+428 LEPNPDTTITS
-439 PGNSGSVIT
+439 PGTSLSVIT
-448 AGAYNAYNNSL
+448 TAAYNAYNNSL

-488 PRNRYTAITGTSA
+488 PRQRYTTITGTSA
-501 SAAIIAGAS
+501 AAAITAGAS
-510 ALIMEWGM
+510 ALVMEWGM
-518 SRTPSRIFNNA
+518 NRTPSRIFNS
-529 ELKTLFIRGAGRRSD
+529 EEMKSLFIRGAQRRGD
-544 HLYPN
+544 NLYPN

-554 GTLDVYQIFSSL
+554 GLLDVYQVFVSL